1 VDVKKERE
9 KRGMTQAQLAELTGI
24 APAVL
29 SRVENLEVVPQAKT
43 IFKIKQAFGEPTNA
57 QVPYCTVEDV
67 NTGEVFQYDRNFM
80 MGWKNLARA
89 LCTTR
94 RNEPFSQKGDVLFFD
109 KNQTDPR
116 VEGFFLFKFPRAY
129 ALLYST
135 VDIEGMEKVYLS
147 CTNPIV
153 DNMGW
158 YDVDKLN
165 CIGALVHIGRQVQ
178 LGPNLT

>member
-1 VDVKKERE
+1 MDVKRERE
-9 KRGMTQAQLAELTGI
+9 KRGMTQAQLSELTGI

-29 SRVENLEVVPQAKT
+29 SRVENNDVVPQAKT
-43 IFKIKQAFGEPTNA
+43 LFKIKQAFGEPSNS
-57 QVPYCTVEDV
+57 QGHHCTVEDI
-67 NTGEVFQYDRNFM
+67 NTGEVFHYDRNFM
-80 MGWKNLARA
+80 MGWNNLARA

-94 RNEPFSQKGDVLFFD
+94 RNDPFAQKGDILFFD
-109 KNQTDPR
+109 KTQTDPR
-116 VEGFFLFKFPRAY
+116 VEGFFLFKFSRAY

-158 YDVDKLN
+158 YDVEKLN
-165 CIGALVHIGRQVQ
+165 CIGALVHIGRNVQ
-178 LGPNLT
+178 QSPN